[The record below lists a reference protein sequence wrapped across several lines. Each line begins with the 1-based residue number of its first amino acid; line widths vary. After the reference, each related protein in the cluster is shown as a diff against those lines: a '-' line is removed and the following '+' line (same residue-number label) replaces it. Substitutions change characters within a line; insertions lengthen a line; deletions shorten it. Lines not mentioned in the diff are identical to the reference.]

1 MVGTSKLQFRKGKIL
16 ALDFDANA
24 TPRASSGSHSND
36 ETLDGKKL
44 GNGDQPPNHLQA
56 TEYKS
61 KPDKVSNNSFLVL
74 NF

>member
-1 MVGTSKLQFRKGKIL
+1 M
-16 ALDFDANA
+16 DFDANA
-24 TPRASSGSHSND
+24 TPRASSGRHSND

-44 GNGDQPPNHLQA
+44 GNGDQPPNLLQA
-56 TEYKS
+56 TDYKS